1 MNKILPPQIEA
12 LHSKMSERRKSL
24 EQVRSFN
31 VRRLQ
36 TDIKKITKQ
45 EIDFTK
51 KLLEQMIPVR
61 VMWNDEATKRF
72 RDMVPF
78 TVELNRLDDT
88 EQEEPTEQVEDE
100 KNSTA
105 DLS

>member
-1 MNKILPPQIEA
+1 MNKVLPPKLEA
-12 LHSKMSERRKSL
+12 LHAKMSERRKSL

-45 EIDFTK
+45 EIDFAK
-51 KLLEQMIPVR
+51 KLLEEIVPVR
-61 VMWNDEATKRF
+61 VMWNDETSKRL

-78 TVELNRLDDT
+78 TVELKRHDDA
-88 EQEEPTEQVEDE
+88 EEPTEDTEDD
-100 KNSTA
+100 KNETA